1 MSENLVIQHLSKFN
15 SRDSRHREIRENNN
29 AIMLH
34 KIHKYLKSRT
44 DLNFAVDKKEFAY
57 WMTALGMNESS
68 SFTKESGINN
78 FFGITATEKQIED
91 TKKMMNTMDG
101 REVEFFPP
109 AKLVATHEVGVVEGQ
124 GNTGEQASQNRY
136 FANYKT
142 EKEGMDAFFNDV
154 IFPNFPN
161 VMKAKNS
168 TEFVLALMKG
178 KDNKMY
184 ATDFKFR
191 KNMPRQSALPP
202 VLEDTGELEPNIF
215 SNQYWLK
222 FHNFLGGVTRPDMET
237 IKIGDNE
244 LIVPSEKG
252 KRGINHSPRGIKG
265 GQYINTDLFA
275 QLEADPDLPKK
286 VVMQKENV
294 NNNVNPKYAK
304 DYTSLDFVHRNV
316 TKEQFLRNSIAG
328 NIGTGNLSFQEII
341 QDIYKLDGEIG
352 FESKDFEIGT
362 KADTIVD
369 STGENLTDLNFE
381 FFGRTDGF
389 ELYGGQRQGK
399 TFFGGKLNK
408 EITPGV
414 RIKGGIEQEDNLKR
428 GNIGL
433 EVDLK

>member
-1 MSENLVIQHLSKFN
+1 MSENLVIQHLPKFN

-78 FFGITATEKQIED
+78 FFGITATKKQIAD
-91 TKKMMNTMDG
+91 TERLTG
-101 REVEFFPP
+101 REREFDFPP
-109 AKLVATHEVGVVEGQ
+109 AKLVGTHEIGEVEGQ
-124 GNTGEQASQNRY
+124 GTTGTYGTQKRY

-142 EKEGMDAFFNDV
+142 EKEGMDAFFDDV

-178 KDNKMY
+178 KNNKMY

-191 KNMPRQSALPP
+191 KDMPRQSALPP
-202 VLEDTGELEPNIF
+202 VLKDTGELEANIF

-222 FHNFLGGVTRPDMET
+222 FHNFLGGVTRPDMT
-237 IKIGDNE
+237 TKKIGNE
-244 LIVPSEKG
+244 ILIVPSEKG

-316 TKEQFLRNSIAG
+316 TKEQFLRNSIAS
-328 NIGTGNLSFQEII
+328 NIGTGNLSFQEIM
-341 QDIYKLDGEIG
+341 QDMYKLDGEIG
-352 FESKDFEIGT
+352 FESKDFEVGT

-369 STGENLTDLNFE
+369 SAGENLTDLNFE
-381 FFGRTDGF
+381 LYGRTDGF
-389 ELYGGQRQGK
+389 EIYGGQRRGK
-399 TFFGGKLNK
+399 TFFGGKVNK
-408 EITPGV
+408 EISPGV